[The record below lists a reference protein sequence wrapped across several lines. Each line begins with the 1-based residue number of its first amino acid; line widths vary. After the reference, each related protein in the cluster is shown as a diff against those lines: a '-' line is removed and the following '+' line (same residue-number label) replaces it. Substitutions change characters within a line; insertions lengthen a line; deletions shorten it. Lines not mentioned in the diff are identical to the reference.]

1 MAPRTRKSKRLL
13 GTQTLGSFNGDNA
26 SLDHSTRTDTTN
38 EVSVISPD
46 DVQHI
51 SDWTPPQDNLIR
63 KGKRTLAPLD
73 DSPGIPATVQ
83 PNPKKPRNVGPS
95 QGRPMQLQLTGESEM
110 ARQPVSGGVAGE
122 AARQP
127 QSAGVNKGRGK
138 RVVQPSPSFYP
149 GRTYDFGPEPS
160 FHPSPKDYDSYTSTE
175 DDSAN
180 EEDVA
185 TLQGR
190 PDKAHMAIAL
200 ERPTWLDVVTT
211 RHPTPVSK
219 TASTE
224 TVSSNDDT
232 SLGNNSPTGP
242 MLPPAPVSNTLV
254 VVSPS
259 LHQDQQMT
267 TPESSSAWPADT
279 NLLFTPGGTRV
290 MLTLQRPLLRAV
302 IQDGIEHL
310 RASLVFN
317 NAFPDSIIAISF
329 IRFSL
334 NTAAENNSAAS
345 SIHTRLLED
354 EDYVLKII
362 PVLRAR
368 IPLFRSEVKERCN
381 IIAMGDFL
389 SMARADIVRAV
400 EWQCSN
406 YHYTFPRG
414 PISVGSNTL
423 IMHSKPYRNRRIIL
437 AIHDL
442 YFTWRK

>member
-51 SDWTPPQDNLIR
+51 SDWTPPQDNLI
-63 KGKRTLAPLD
+63 
-73 DSPGIPATVQ
+73 IQ
-83 PNPKKPRNVGPS
+83 PNPKKPRNV
-95 QGRPMQLQLTGESEM
+95 
-110 ARQPVSGGVAGE
+110 GE

-200 ERPTWLDVVTT
+200 ELLSQRPTWLDVVTT

-242 MLPPAPVSNTLV
+242 MLPPGPVSNTL
-254 VVSPS
+254 VSPS

-279 NLLFTPGGTRV
+279 NLLFTPVVSSLSVKDYKTD
-290 MLTLQRPLLRAV
+290 
-302 IQDGIEHL
+302 IQ
-310 RASLVFN
+310 S
-317 NAFPDSIIAISF
+317 
-329 IRFSL
+329 
-334 NTAAENNSAAS
+334 
-345 SIHTRLLED
+345 
-354 EDYVLKII
+354 K
-362 PVLRAR
+362 LRAR
-368 IPLFRSEVKERCN
+368 IPLFHSEVKERCN

-406 YHYTFPRG
+406 YHYMFPRG
-414 PISVGSNTL
+414 PILYASIYEWRTGTQQAMEFSANSFFDVYQGHVSTLQLIKTNRGNAFHKMMADIYSQADTASSNAASSAVMAQL
-423 IMHSKPYRNRRIIL
+423 
-437 AIHDL
+437 DL
-442 YFTWRK
+442 DQLE